1 VVQEQLKLAQGR
13 TLHAELA
20 QCSCNIKDVGTAL
33 GVVVGFLSV
42 MDCKRDAL
50 GAQLSELQESVCEL
64 SADMKRLVGKPVLE
78 ALDEQLNERLA
89 KSQQLRSEVYIPRAP
104 ARARS
109 SESFAATRKRSSRDT
124 VHSEFA
130 GGVAART

>member
-1 VVQEQLKLAQGR
+1 VL
-13 TLHAELA
+13 
-20 QCSCNIKDVGTAL
+20 VGTAL

-50 GAQLSELQESVCEL
+50 GAQLSELQDSVCEL

-89 KSQQLRSEVYIPRAP
+89 ESQQLRSEVYIRLELDQGLQRLHMPV
-104 ARARS
+104 
-109 SESFAATRKRSSRDT
+109 ESRHVQRPHATSIRCLDVRLQL
-124 VHSEFA
+124 H
-130 GGVAART
+130 